1 MTRDDVLIH
10 IKTLHGHQRRDQLVA
25 LRSLFTWA
33 KRQGLIFRNP
43 TSRIKVGQNEYAVLQ
58 PLLPEQVERSVTA
71 AMTPAARLVLAL
83 AAVHAARVALPH
95 LAPPDRVPPAHDGW
109 GESNRRFYDMPVTET
124 LPPVGIDLYDVAR
137 LQFTE
142 VEEPPLSA
150 QNRAARDRMWDK
162 AVQANPALFDG
173 PVVACAELERVG
185 PGILRLSWARV
196 TYRHYALRR
205 VPGATALPSLF
216 VNVVQPT
223 DDGRVLAARMSP
235 STAAPGRWQLPGG
248 SVEPPQDGEVLDEP
262 GLAGQAA
269 RELVEELG
277 IGAAPET
284 LRLWAVTRGEN
295 RSVGLTYLAPA
306 LPEAS
311 VRTAF
316 AAAAAAE
323 RAQGREPE
331 LDDIA
336 LVRSLDELVGLT
348 GPHADYLGPVIRRY
362 SVGR

>member
-1 MTRDDVLIH
+1 MLPPAGVDFFDV
-10 IKTLHGHQRRDQLVA
+10 
-25 LRSLFTWA
+25 
-33 KRQGLIFRNP
+33 
-43 TSRIKVGQNEYAVLQ
+43 E
-58 PLLPEQVERSVTA
+58 
-71 AMTPAARLVLAL
+71 RLVLAE
-83 AAVHAARVALPH
+83 AK
-95 LAPPDRVPPAHDGW
+95 
-109 GESNRRFYDMPVTET
+109 
-124 LPPVGIDLYDVAR
+124 
-137 LQFTE
+137 
-142 VEEPPLSA
+142 EPPLS
-150 QNRAARDRMWDK
+150 RSDEAARDRVWDE
-162 AVQANPALFDG
+162 AVQANAALFDG
-173 PVVACAELERVG
+173 PVVACRGLEWVG
-185 PGILRLSWARV
+185 PRTVRLSWVRV

-248 SVEPPQDGEVLDEP
+248 SVEPPQVGKVLDEP

-277 IGAAPET
+277 IGVAPEM
-284 LRLWAVTRGEN
+284 LRLWAVTCGEN
-295 RSVGLTYLAPA
+295 GSVGLTYLAPA

-316 AAAAAAE
+316 AVAAAAE

-331 LDDIA
+331 LDDIT
-336 LVRSLDELVGLT
+336 LVRSPDELGDLT
-348 GPHADYLGPVIRRY
+348 GPHADYLAPIIRRY